1 MLNLWRDKD
10 TNETCHVV
18 SADYDPVLDLTAVLV
33 CYFGGEMEPEF
44 LWFSAEEFFEE
55 HVPERIHS

>member
-18 SADYDPVLDLTAVLV
+18 LTDYDPALDLTAVLV
-33 CYFGGEMEPEF
+33 CFFGTEVLPEF
-44 LWFSAEEFFEE
+44 LWFSIDEFFEE
-55 HVPERIHS
+55 HVPERMHS